1 MKKHT
6 FPFLLSILLI
16 LAILLSACSL
26 TGSPA
31 TPTDTAS
38 TAALMATPAKG
49 ASATQSPTGIVT
61 ASGKLMP
68 STTGQLSF
76 AQGGVVSEVLVKAGD
91 TVAAG
96 DVIARLEGIKSVQAD
111 LAAAQDQYSQT
122 LTSVLAQDK
131 TNRAKNLYKVQT
143 SGFTLPTW
151 YYDQQ
156 EQMNAAQ
163 NTVKA
168 ALTEWE
174 KTRAKLASVMKTTGA
189 DFAQAEVN
197 LANAQSDYQV
207 AKNLN
212 DRIKDGKAIEDLT
225 RRQLYLLGRDNYLQS
240 KQVEPKWV
248 TVTKISQDL
257 RDEAKSIFD
266 DADQNLKDMQT
277 AYDDAISTDGAKDV
291 LKARGKASVAQEHY
305 YTALDYVRALQTGTE
320 SQTLTTANTA
330 VDKVKAVM
338 DLYELRAPFNGT
350 ILSTSLKVGE
360 SVLPGAPVAF
370 LADAATW
377 TVETKDL
384 AEIDIARVALGQ
396 NVTIKL
402 DALPGEDFAAKV
414 TTIDPVGKE
423 YLGDMTYKV
432 TVTLDKAD
440 PRFKW
445 NMTATVNIQAN

>member
-1 MKKHT
+1 MKKNT
-6 FPFLLSILLI
+6 FPFLLSILL
-16 LAILLSACSL
+16 LFAIQLSACSL
-26 TGSPA
+26 TASPTLPSGTSVPQA
-31 TPTDTAS
+31 TPGDVS
-38 TAALMATPAKG
+38 
-49 ASATQSPTGIVT
+49 SATQPAPSGIVT
-61 ASGKLMP
+61 ASGKMMP
-68 STTGQLSF
+68 SSTAQLSF
-76 AQGGVVSEVLVKAGD
+76 AQGGVVAEVLVKAGD

-96 DVIARLEGIKSVQAD
+96 DVIARLEGIKTVQAD
-111 LAAAQDQYSQT
+111 LAAAQIQYDQT
-122 LTSVLAQDK
+122 LSAALAQDK
-131 TNRAKNLYKVQT
+131 ANRAKNLYKLQT

-163 NTVKA
+163 ATANNV
-168 ALTEWE
+168 LTEWNKTKE
-174 KTRAKLASVMKTTGA
+174 KLSNVMKTTGA
-189 DFAQAEVN
+189 DFVQAEIN

-225 RRQLYLLGRDNYLQS
+225 RRQLYLLGRDSYLQS
-240 KQVEPKWV
+240 KEVDPKWV
-248 TVTKISQDL
+248 TATKISQDL
-257 RDEAKSIFD
+257 RDKAKSIFD

-291 LKARGKASVAQEHY
+291 LKARAQASIAQEHY
-305 YTALDYVRALQTGTE
+305 YTALDYVRVLQTGTE
-320 SQTLTTANTA
+320 SQTLVTANTSL
-330 VDKVKAVM
+330 DKVKAAM

-350 ILSTSLKVGE
+350 ILSTSLKLGE
-360 SVLPGAPVAF
+360 AVSPGVPVAF

-396 NVTIKL
+396 SVSIKL
-402 DALPGEDFAAKV
+402 DALPGEEFAAKV

-445 NMTATVNIQAN
+445 NMTATVNIHAN

>member
-1 MKKHT
+1 MKKIR
-6 FPFLLSILLI
+6 FPFILTILLLLSIP
-16 LAILLSACSL
+16 LSACSL

-31 TPTDTAS
+31 S
-38 TAALMATPAKG
+38 TAAAATAVPQATPG
-49 ASATQSPTGIVT
+49 GTTPATQPSAGIVS
-61 ASGKLMP
+61 ASGKLLP
-68 STTGQLSF
+68 SSTSQLSF

-96 DVIARLEGIKSVQAD
+96 DVIARLEGIKTVQAD
-111 LAAAQDQYSQT
+111 LSAAETQYDQT
-122 LTSVLAQDK
+122 LSAALAQDK
-131 TNRAKNLYKVQT
+131 ANRSKDLYKVQT

-163 NTVKA
+163 ATATN
-168 ALTEWE
+168 ALNEWN
-174 KTRAKLASVMKTTGA
+174 KTKDKLASVMKTTGA
-189 DFAQAEVN
+189 DFVQAEVN

-212 DRIKDGKAIEDLT
+212 DRIKDGKSIEDLS
-225 RRQLYLLGRDNYLQS
+225 RRQLYLLGRDAYLQT
-240 KQVEPKWV
+240 KNVDPKWV

-257 RDEAKSIFD
+257 RDKAKSIFD

-277 AYDDAISTDGAKDV
+277 AYDDAVSTDGAKDV
-291 LKARGKASVAQEHY
+291 LKARAQASIAQEHY

-320 SQTLTTANTA
+320 SQTLVTANTTL
-330 VDKVKAVM
+330 DKIKASIE
-338 DLYELRAPFNGT
+338 LYEIRAPFGGT
-350 ILSTSLKVGE
+350 ILSTNLKVGE
-360 SVLPGAPVAF
+360 AASPGVPVAF
-370 LADAATW
+370 IADTTTW

-384 AEIDIARVALGQ
+384 AEIDIARVAVGQ
-396 NVTIKL
+396 TVSIKL
-402 DALPGEDFAAKV
+402 DALPGEEFPAKV
-414 TTIDPVGKE
+414 TIIDPVGKE

-432 TVTLDKAD
+432 TVALDKAD